1 MVPLHPRCLPSSTPR
16 GDAPSWG
23 SPRAQLIAPTTPA
36 GFQQA
41 EKAAKPLEIR
51 NPQAF
56 PSAKPQPLQEA
67 APGDKKGLSTG
78 EPRRKTARAP
88 ITGNTTSP
96 TPGWAPPGP
105 AAGGSC
111 PPAPAGAARVKAG
124 QHRASLLRRVARVHY
139 LPPHY
144 LIHFLYADGLFSHE
158 HPRWQTWLV

>member
-1 MVPLHPRCLPSSTPR
+1 MDEEGQDGGTPSPAPRSPSPSRAPGLCTNPQQGPQPPRMVPLHPRCLPSSTLR

-41 EKAAKPLEIR
+41 EKAAKHPEIR
-51 NPQAF
+51 NPEAF

-88 ITGNTTSP
+88 IEGNTTGPHTGVGTSWP
-96 TPGWAPPGP
+96 SYGGLVPPGT
-105 AAGGSC
+105 GWSSEG
-111 PPAPAGAARVKAG
+111 
-124 QHRASLLRRVARVHY
+124 
-139 LPPHY
+139 
-144 LIHFLYADGLFSHE
+144 
-158 HPRWQTWLV
+158 